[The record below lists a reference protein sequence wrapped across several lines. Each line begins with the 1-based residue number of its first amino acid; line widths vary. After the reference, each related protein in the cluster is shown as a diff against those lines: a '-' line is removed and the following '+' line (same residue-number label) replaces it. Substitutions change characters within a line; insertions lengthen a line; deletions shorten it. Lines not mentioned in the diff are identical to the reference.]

1 MSSDFRAIIQAQLND
16 ESVENEVKAIGSKHQ
31 IVFNNISFDRTALSN
46 AIQSAL
52 NGQNI
57 NINLGNANF
66 NTQNLSRQAEQIGNS
81 IGRNLGQSAT
91 SQLNRVLISNNPQ
104 SIWKMQES
112 LRGLGMSN
120 SNIKSVT
127 KDIENLWIAINKIT
141 TNIQPNGNLSLNIRG
156 VDSFGNVV
164 NVIRQYDKEANL
176 VTTTNTKITQS
187 FDANA
192 KQIQI
197 NEAAITKYLTKLD
210 EMQLKAINPNE
221 TKFISNID
229 SLDTLSTKY
238 NYVRDTIESLRTA
251 DSQSAITIRANIES
265 EINSFDGLIKTLR
278 NAEYAAS
285 QLRAKPLETV
295 KQDELN
301 KLREFMAIVKNSG
314 ISLDLFTKSRQAL
327 KEFLP
332 SNTGIKDIQIVLKNV
347 TNTEQLTQ
355 YLNLFSNVKSEF
367 KALQAEQQPVNQAYK
382 EMLSLQEQI
391 NSKSAKVKSL
401 DASKNIKEIEQ
412 LGNEIKALQSK
423 YDKLS
428 DTFGK
433 KLTVDQT
440 NTLANKLAELE
451 DKESMVN
458 AKLADATNIKQINA
472 QYQETLSLISQIS
485 AKNSKMLSLNP
496 EKDTQQIAELNVQI
510 GSLWQR
516 LTELSNVKFSTEQI
530 TAIDDAS
537 LRMANSLAVSES
549 RLTDIQ
555 NNLVN
560 TINGKI
566 SGGSINASID
576 QVQSKFNTLNSTISS
591 LGAGANTDVLK
602 AKLLEINTDLEQ
614 LNSLKAKFAEGGM
627 DNAALISSYDSYN
640 KILDRVKNNLKSVQ
654 IETKQFA
661 SATEVRIA
669 INQMETWLRKNSKA
683 AKTYGNEIR
692 NLINNL
698 KQMQAQ
704 GGVLP
709 TDLKRITNGFM
720 EIKTAAAA
728 AGLTGRTIFE
738 QFMGAAKSLSR
749 YFSSAWLV
757 SLGFRGL
764 RSMYENVLKVDT
776 AMTDLYRITN
786 LSTEQYTR
794 LYDKMTDSAKKYG
807 VALNDIIAGTANW
820 VRYGFSDTDLSKE
833 LAEITAMYQHVA
845 DLDNKTATQNLL
857 TAYKGFEQTLTT
869 TYNGNVSSAMEHIA
883 DVYDKL
889 NNELPVSAA
898 QVAEGVNKAASVLQE
913 AGTSFEQASAL
924 IVGGGSVTQ
933 DFDSMGNAIKIAT
946 LRIHGMKG
954 KLEELG
960 EEVDDNISS
969 VSKIQTQILNLT
981 HGKVNIFEDDGES
994 FRNVYDV
1001 FHDIANVWD
1010 TLKDTESAEL
1020 LETIAGKN
1028 RSNQIMALIQNWET
1042 VEKAVKAANNA
1053 TGTAREEQERYMNS
1067 LQGHIDSLNASLQAT
1082 SNTILKSDFLKDLV
1096 NLLNVIVNGLDF
1108 VIGKLGTI
1116 PTLIGTITAV
1126 LSAKNFG
1133 RDKRFSLK

>member
-1 MSSDFRAIIQAQLND
+1 MLSDFRAVIMAQLDDKSVAKEIND
-16 ESVENEVKAIGSKHQ
+16 IGSKHK

-66 NTQNLSRQAEQIGNS
+66 NTQALASQAQQAGVNAGQNFVHNFNSQIQRLHITNDGNS
-81 IGRNLGQSAT
+81 VIDNLG
-91 SQLNRVLISNNPQ
+91 N
-104 SIWKMQES
+104 S
-112 LRGLGMSN
+112 LFRSGFNVNDIQNITRGLEDMRLTVS
-120 SNIKSVT
+120 SLIT
-127 KDIENLWIAINKIT
+127 DI
-141 TNIQPNGNLSLNIRG
+141 NGSHDIRFHIRG
-156 VDSFGNVV
+156 TDEYGKLINIIRRYNNETGELETV
-164 NVIRQYDKEANL
+164 NARVR
-176 VTTTNTKITQS
+176 QS
-187 FDANA
+187 FEGDA
-192 KQIQI
+192 KQLAR
-197 NEAAITKYLTKLD
+197 NEAAITKYLAKLD

-238 NYVRDTIESLRTA
+238 NHVRDTIESLRTA

-301 KLREFMAIVKNSG
+301 KLTEFLAIVNKSG
-314 ISLDLFTKSRQAL
+314 ISLDSFKT
-327 KEFLP
+327 
-332 SNTGIKDIQIVLKNV
+332 NVTGLQTMLKNV
-347 TNTEQLTQ
+347 NDVPQLTQ
-355 YLNLFSNVKSEF
+355 YLNALSNVKSEF
-367 KALQAEQQPVNQAYK
+367 KALR
-382 EMLSLQEQI
+382 QEQ
-391 NSKSAKVKSL
+391 SQFA
-401 DASKNIKEIEQ
+401 
-412 LGNEIKALQSK
+412 NE
-423 YDKLS
+423 
-428 DTFGK
+428 T
-433 KLTVDQT
+433 
-440 NTLANKLAELE
+440 E
-451 DKESMVN
+451 
-458 AKLADATNIKQINA
+458 
-472 QYQETLSLISQIS
+472 
-485 AKNSKMLSLNP
+485 
-496 EKDTQQIAELNVQI
+496 VQI
-510 GSLWQR
+510 
-516 LTELSNVKFSTEQI
+516 
-530 TAIDDAS
+530 
-537 LRMANSLAVSES
+537 
-549 RLTDIQ
+549 
-555 NNLVN
+555 
-560 TINGKI
+560 TINK
-566 SGGSINASID
+566 
-576 QVQSKFNTLNSTISS
+576 
-591 LGAGANTDVLK
+591 
-602 AKLLEINTDLEQ
+602 
-614 LNSLKAKFAEGGM
+614 
-627 DNAALISSYDSYN
+627 
-640 KILDRVKNNLKSVQ
+640 
-654 IETKQFA
+654 
-661 SATEVRIA
+661 
-669 INQMETWLRKNSKA
+669 METWLRKNSKA

-857 TAYKGFEQTLTT
+857 TAYKGFKQTLTT

-1001 FHDIANVWD
+1001 FHDIANVWG

-1108 VIGKLGTI
+1108 TIGKLGTI

-1133 RDKRFSLK
+1133 RDKMFSLKKYAESNNSSVQICTV